1 MNYDQTDEMFQFDE
15 KDRDALQEYKKK
27 HVVAGITIAAIWVAD
42 VKVLNQT
49 KWGIALGPL
58 RKFALVNLMTA
69 PVYYYFY
76 TNCMQANQDLKRH
89 LVTRYLIA
97 DGQILYK
104 RKF

>member
-1 MNYDQTDEMFQFDE
+1 MFQFDE
-15 KDRDALQEYKKK
+15 ADNDAKREYDKK
-27 HVVAGITIAAIWVAD
+27 HVVAGLTISALLVAD

-49 KWGIALGPL
+49 KWGLALGPL
-58 RKFALVNLMTA
+58 RKFALINAMTA

-76 TNCMQANQDLKRH
+76 TDCMQAHQDLKKH

-104 RKF
+104 RKFQ